1 MPNNI
6 RHLAVHDIRRTEQGL
21 QIVHG
26 NDALAVSPTTQR
38 IVDELDDLY
47 NRRSSKVHGQFS
59 PDAVNY
65 PAAGHFSDYLAED
78 GSDFSALTRSLMDTL
93 LAKARTVP
101 NAGAGHVFF
110 AHFEQDGRELMLI
123 AIVTE
128 KLGATLTQAFVAR
141 DVTHLDLDGFRYAG
155 RIDLTAWQAD
165 DGRYLGFLRGKGA
178 VAEYFKEFLG
188 CVSPSDDKK
197 STRELTAALIG
208 FADDQGLE
216 GDARNDFLVRANSIL
231 DRGSREDRR
240 IDFQAFANELTPDD
254 PAPLTEYLGSPAL
267 QLGDDFV
274 PDRRLIGPL
283 LRISYRA
290 ANWSVD
296 IDRRALTRGEV
307 GFDPEN
313 NTLTIR
319 NLPHALVAQ
328 LRAETVDNGEA

>member
-6 RHLAVHDIRRTEQGL
+6 RHLAVHDIRRTADGL
-21 QIVHG
+21 QVVHG
-26 NDALAVSPTTQR
+26 NNALAVTATTQR

-47 NRRSSKVHGQFS
+47 DRRSSKVHGQFS
-59 PDAVNY
+59 PDGVNY

-78 GSDFSALTRSLMDTL
+78 AGDFAVLTQNLMDTL

-141 DVTHLDLDGFRYAG
+141 DVSHLDLEGFRYAG
-155 RIDLTAWQAD
+155 RIDLTAWQAGD
-165 DGRYLGFLRGKGA
+165 ERYLGFLRGKGA

-188 CVSPSDDKK
+188 CVSTSDDKK
-197 STRELTAALIG
+197 STRELTAALL
-208 FADDQGLE
+208 AYAENQGMH
-216 GDARNDFLVRANSIL
+216 GDARNDFLVKANGIL
-231 DRGSREDRR
+231 ERGSREDRR
-240 IDFQAFANELTPDD
+240 IDFQSFANELTPED
-254 PAPLTEYLGSPAL
+254 PAPLTEFLGDPAL
-267 QLGDDFV
+267 RLGDDFV

-296 IDRRALTRGEV
+296 IDRRALRQGEV
-307 GFDPEN
+307 GFDPDT
-313 NTLTIR
+313 NTLVIR
-319 NLPHALVAQ
+319 NLPPVLVEQ
-328 LRAETVDNGEA
+328 LRAEIVDDGEA